1 MMSQIMPLADF
12 PEGELGEIVDLKDG
26 DIFEHYGAH
35 VGMSIVIL
43 HKAMEF
49 LVQIG
54 YNQIHLGQEQL
65 KKILVKPVSL

>member
-1 MMSQIMPLADF
+1 MSQIMRLVDF
-12 PEGELGEIVDLKDG
+12 PEGELGEIVDLEDS
-26 DIFEHYGAH
+26 DIFERYGAH

-54 YNQIHLGQEQL
+54 YNQIHLGHEQL
-65 KKILVKPVSL
+65 KKIFVKPVSF

>member
-1 MMSQIMPLADF
+1 MSKSVRLLDF
-12 PEGELGEIVDLKDG
+12 PEGELGEIVDLEDS

>member
-1 MMSQIMPLADF
+1 MSKSVRLLDF
-12 PEGELGEIVDLKDG
+12 PEGELGEIVDLEDS

-35 VGMSIVIL
+35 VGMLIVIL

-54 YNQIHLGQEQL
+54 YNQIHLGRWA
-65 KKILVKPVSL
+65 PVR

>member
-1 MMSQIMPLADF
+1 MSKSVRLLDF
-12 PEGELGEIVDLKDG
+12 PEGELGEIVDLEDS

-49 LVQIG
+49 LVQIVRS
-54 YNQIHLGQEQL
+54 I
-65 KKILVKPVSL
+65 

>member
-1 MMSQIMPLADF
+1 MSKSVRLLDF
-12 PEGELGEIVDLKDG
+12 PEGELGEIVDLEDS

-43 HKAMEF
+43 HKAM
-49 LVQIG
+49 VQIG

-65 KKILVKPVSL
+65 KKIFVKPASL